1 MDFNDDSDHR
11 SNIAPSDSE
20 RDCPSRRDSEAT
32 NNYSSTNPFLSGP
45 PPNSSGLGSRLEVN
59 PCGNDSES
67 GGSQSPSPR
76 ASRRR
81 QVWLKTQ
88 SQNL

>member
-1 MDFNDDSDHR
+1 MDFNYDSDHR
-11 SNIAPSDSE
+11 SNIAPSDSD
-20 RDCPSRRDSEAT
+20 RDCPSRRDSEAAA
-32 NNYSSTNPFLSGP
+32 NAYSSTNPFLSGP
-45 PPNSSGLGSRLEVN
+45 PPPTSSGLGSRLEVS

-81 QVWLKTQ
+81 QVVIPGTKA
-88 SQNL
+88 